1 MNKDSPALRV
11 RRRYPNSEYPNPSEP
26 EAIVNQNCGRAVS
39 PLLRGDPLF
48 ILWNSLTKNNTVD
61 TFEFLDFT
69 GLFEYYHPTTLNR
82 LYRKPDVNT
91 QALNPIPYDKLQTLR
106 QLFPHTQKGVVYLN
120 HAAVSPLSTRVVRA
134 QTQHLQD
141 RSSGKI
147 ETFFDDLVQIEETKR
162 CIQRLINAKSHRRIA
177 LVGNT
182 SDALNVVASG
192 IDWKPGDRVLLNDQE
207 FPANIYPYYHLKT
220 QGVEVD
226 IMRCPD
232 GRVTPELV
240 YSSLHPRTRLL
251 AMSAVQFLSGYRA
264 DMMLLGDLCRSK
276 GIIFVVDG
284 IQAIGAITVDVQ
296 AMKIDAMAAGAP
308 KWQMGPQ
315 GIGFLYLTEELQ
327 ARVHQKYLGWLSV
340 ENPFDFA
347 NWDQP
352 LDPAARRYE
361 GGTVNIPGMW
371 GLHASLSTLLEVGS
385 ENIESHIL
393 GLTQTLMEE
402 LLGAD
407 GATFFSPTA
416 LSERAGIVTIQP
428 PPNVDPTAAFK
439 ELTRREILISLRNGK
454 LRYSPHFYNSRDE
467 ILSAA
472 SHTKDVFRLLN
483 KP

>member
-1 MNKDSPALRV
+1 MMMGFPTLYCN
-11 RRRYPNSEYPNPSEP
+11 YGNPQ
-26 EAIVNQNCGRAVS
+26 VNPKV
-39 PLLRGDPLF
+39 L
-48 ILWNSLTKNNTVD
+48 SLIPHD
-61 TFEFLDFT
+61 EL
-69 GLFEYYHPTTLNR
+69 
-82 LYRKPDVNT
+82 
-91 QALNPIPYDKLQTLR
+91 QALR

-162 CIQRLINAKSHRRIA
+162 CIQRLINAESFKRIA

-182 SDALNVVASG
+182 SDALNIVASG

-207 FPANIYPYYHLKT
+207 FPANIYPYYHLKN

-232 GRVTPELV
+232 GRVTPEV
-240 YSSLHPRTRLL
+240 IYSSLQPRTKLL
-251 AMSAVQFLSGYRA
+251 ALSAVQFLSGYRA
-264 DMMLLGDLCRSK
+264 DMMLLGELCRSK

-284 IQAIGAITVDVQ
+284 IQAIGAIKLDVQ

-340 ENPFDFA
+340 ENPFDFT
-347 NWDQP
+347 NWDQT

-371 GLHASLSTLLEVGS
+371 GLHAALSTLLEVGP
-385 ENIESHIL
+385 EVIESHIL
-393 GLTQTLMEE
+393 SLTQTLTDE

-407 GATFFSPTA
+407 GVRVFSPTA
-416 LSERAGIVTIQP
+416 PGERAGIVTIEP
-428 PPNVDPTAAFK
+428 PPSVDPTAAFQ
-439 ELTRREILISLRNGK
+439 ELTRREVFISLRNGK
-454 LRYSPHFYNSRDE
+454 FRYSPHFYNSRE
-467 ILSAA
+467 EVLSAT
-472 SHTKDVFRLLN
+472 SNTKDVLRSLT
-483 KP
+483 KH

>member
-1 MNKDSPALRV
+1 V
-11 RRRYPNSEYPNPSEP
+11 
-26 EAIVNQNCGRAVS
+26 I
-39 PLLRGDPLF
+39 
-48 ILWNSLTKNNTVD
+48 
-61 TFEFLDFT
+61 
-69 GLFEYYHPTTLNR
+69 
-82 LYRKPDVNT
+82 T
-91 QALNPIPYDKLQTLR
+91 QSLNPIPHDQLQTLR
-106 QLFPHTQKGVVYLN
+106 ELFPHTQKGVVYLN

-162 CIQRLINAKSHRRIA
+162 CIQRLINAESYRRVA

-207 FPANIYPYYHLKT
+207 FPANIYPYYHLKS

-232 GRVTPELV
+232 GRVTPELI
-240 YSSLHPRTRLL
+240 YSSLQPRTRLL
-251 AMSAVQFLSGYRA
+251 ALSAVQFLSGYRA

-276 GIIFVVDG
+276 GIIFAIDG
-284 IQAIGAITVDVQ
+284 IQAIGAIKLDVQ

-340 ENPFDFA
+340 ENPFDFL

-352 LDPAARRYE
+352 LDPNARRYE

-371 GLHASLSTLLEVGS
+371 GLHASLSTLLEVGPDLV
-385 ENIESHIL
+385 ESHIL
-393 GLTQTLMEE
+393 GLTQTLMDE
-402 LLGAD
+402 LAGIERVKL
-407 GATFFSPTA
+407 FSPAT
-416 LSERAGIVTIQP
+416 LSERAGIVTIEP
-428 PPNVDPTAAFK
+428 PKNVDPTAAFE
-439 ELTRREILISLRNGK
+439 ELTRREIFISLRNGK
-454 LRYSPHFYNSRDE
+454 FRYSPHFYNTRDE
-467 ILSAA
+467 ILSA
-472 SHTKDVFRLLN
+472 SSNTRDVFQKLS
-483 KP
+483 K

>member
-1 MNKDSPALRV
+1 L
-11 RRRYPNSEYPNPSEP
+11 
-26 EAIVNQNCGRAVS
+26 ILLVS
-39 PLLRGDPLF
+39 LSTIFSHSHTLSTHRLDLKTK
-48 ILWNSLTKNNTVD
+48 SLNLIPHD
-61 TFEFLDFT
+61 QHQTF
-69 GLFEYYHPTTLNR
+69 
-82 LYRKPDVNT
+82 
-91 QALNPIPYDKLQTLR
+91 R

-147 ETFFDDLVQIEETKR
+147 ETFFDDVVQIEETKR
-162 CIQRLINAKSHRRIA
+162 CIQRMINAESFKRIA
-177 LVGNT
+177 LAGNT
-182 SDALNVVASG
+182 SDALNIVASG

-207 FPANIYPYYHLKT
+207 FPANIYPYYHLKN

-232 GRVTPELV
+232 GRVTPELI
-240 YSSLHPRTRLL
+240 YSSLQPRTRIL
-251 AMSAVQFLSGYRA
+251 ALSAVQFLSGYRA

-276 GIIFVVDG
+276 GIIFCVDG
-284 IQAIGAITVDVQ
+284 IQAIGAIKLDVQ

-340 ENPFDFA
+340 ENPFDFV

-352 LDPAARRYE
+352 LDPSARRYE

-371 GLHASLSTLLEVGS
+371 GFHAALSTLLEIGPDVL
-385 ENIESHIL
+385 ESHIL
-393 GLTQTLMEE
+393 SLTQTLMDE
-402 LLGAD
+402 LATAD
-407 GATFFSPTA
+407 GASLFSPTE
-416 LSERAGIVTIQP
+416 LSERAGIVTIIP
-428 PPNVDPTAAFK
+428 PKNVDPTAAFQ
-439 ELTRREILISLRNGK
+439 ELTRREVFISLRNGMF
-454 LRYSPHFYNSRDE
+454 RYSPHFYNSRDE

-472 SHTKDVFRLLN
+472 SHTKEVFRLLS
-483 KP
+483 KK